1 MSFVM
6 LLYAVIKTP
15 YADDFQGL
23 YLSNASINI
32 LDIRVDKN
40 GIKTLLEIK
49 GDEEVANT
57 ICEEPVKVSRYKFIC
72 TIYAKSPLLSVISQY
87 IIMNGAF
94 SSEGI
99 IWTLILNNYV
109 ELRSLLNSL
118 LSTTRDVKVLKI
130 VKAERKDPITARQEQ
145 ILKVALEAG
154 FFDYPRRIGLKELA
168 KKLNMSPSSLSEII
182 RRAEKNIIVEYFKNR
197 EL

>member
-1 MSFVM
+1 M

-23 YLSNASINI
+23 HLTNASVNI

-40 GIKTLLEIK
+40 GIKTLLEIR

-57 ICEEPVKVSRYKFIC
+57 ICEEPVKISRYKFIC
-72 TIYAKSPLLSVISQY
+72 TIYAKSPLLNVISQY

>member
-1 MSFVM
+1 M